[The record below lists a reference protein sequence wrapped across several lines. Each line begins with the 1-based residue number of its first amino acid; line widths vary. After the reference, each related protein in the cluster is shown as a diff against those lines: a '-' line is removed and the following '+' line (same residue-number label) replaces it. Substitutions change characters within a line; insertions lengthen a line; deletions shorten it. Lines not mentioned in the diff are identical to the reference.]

1 MYLYIQHKLDYKIH
15 LQSHYF
21 QQAVL
26 HRRVQVIHNTLP
38 SKHPNTSKHP
48 NIVPA
53 SLKGVVQLKL
63 LFHPF
68 TTHRLVN
75 VGSGDIF

>member
-38 SKHPNTSKHP
+38 SKPHPT
-48 NIVPA
+48 IVPA
-53 SLKGVVQLKL
+53 SLKGVIQPKL
-63 LFHPF
+63 LFRPF

-75 VGSGDIF
+75 VDSGDIF